1 MKLKNM
7 KTFEEHSS
15 ELNISD
21 VRERILD
28 YIEKRIIKI
37 NSKNNYSDENLARI
51 DELRDLKTE
60 IDRISSNNNYFDDD
74 EDGM

>member
-1 MKLKNM
+1 M
-7 KTFEEHSS
+7 KTFEEHTS